1 MEINSASSLK
11 ATIQTE
17 MIKKS
22 QDVVKN
28 ILGKILEDNFENTQ
42 KIQQEAAKATGAGIN
57 LNIKA

>member
-28 ILGKILEDNFENTQ
+28 ILGKILENNFENTQ
-42 KIQQEAAKATGAGIN
+42 KIQQAAKATGAGIN